1 MGAGRAP
8 NPAGQGAACRGAEKS
23 EPRICPS
30 SKPRQP
36 GDLRLPRSEQLSA
49 ARGSESIV
57 TRSSRIGPPL
67 RIAGL
72 AALLALGWAP
82 AAPRTASGE
91 QVVLQDGRV
100 LEGILGSVGGLA
112 ENPGGS
118 SGGEVPAT
126 KTIELINNNLT
137 RTFVPHSR
145 VQRREPDKPQ
155 LALQKITIKQ
165 QVGPPNVDRIGLI
178 GNMSVEP
185 FDDFGRRIVKLAGP
199 KGEIRVIQG
208 ITEITP
214 VYTRVQGLAGM
225 HPYYW
230 DMRIATS
237 SIPRK
242 TLFRIL
248 ANTKVI
254 DPKKIDDRTKL
265 VRLLLD
271 SERYGEAES
280 ELATI
285 VRDFPGQDG
294 LEKEVRAIR
303 QLQARQVIGEINLR
317 RNAGQFALAYALLEN
332 FPREQIAGE
341 TLQQVAAML
350 DQYAEMQKHGKELL
364 EGIEKNLIALKDDK
378 FQKQAQAAVDE
389 IKQQLNFN
397 TLDSLA
403 DYSQQAGNAQMTD
416 DQKLSLAISGWLLG
430 ANHATPNLAVATS
443 LFEVRDLVRQYLSEG
458 NKNKRKDLL
467 AKLSKTE
474 SNSCEMVAL
483 LLDHM
488 TPAIE
493 VPSPSEGTP
502 GFYEFEVSAH
512 SADEPAIGY
521 YLQLPPEYDPHRRYP
536 LVITLRGA
544 GTTALQQL
552 DWWTG
557 SADDKG
563 NRMGQA
569 MRHGYIVMAVEWAR
583 PEQQQYEYT
592 AREHATV
599 LASLRHACRRF
610 SIDTDRVFLSGHS
623 MGGTAAWDL
632 AVFPSRPVGRRDS
645 DRARRRPLLPA
656 LQRQRRAAPLLCR
669 RGGAGRIAEQGTVE
683 GHHDGSRPL
692 SEEPLRRHRGA
703 VPGAR
708 ARTFLRRNPAHL
720 RLDGPAETRFLPQD
734 HLLCHDA
741 PLGLFVLVAGA
752 GQPAQKRHRR
762 PARLAAQT
770 GLSAGPRRR
779 LDQGQDDLHPHRR
792 RPGDRLAQPRAGRF
806 L

>member
-1 MGAGRAP
+1 MNMSPSQRFAFAAQRAILDGERKR
-8 NPAGQGAACRGAEKS
+8 A
-23 EPRICPS
+23 
-30 SKPRQP
+30 
-36 GDLRLPRSEQLSA
+36 
-49 ARGSESIV
+49 IV
-57 TRSSRIGPPL
+57 TRSSRTGRSL

-72 AALLALGWAP
+72 AALVAVCSAP
-82 AAPRTASGE
+82 AAAPRTASGE

-100 LEGILGSVGGLA
+100 LEGVLGSVGGLA

-126 KTIELINNNLT
+126 KTIELIDNNLT

-145 VQRREPDKPQ
+145 VQRLEPDKDQ
-155 LALQKITIKQ
+155 FARQKITIKQ
-165 QVGPPNVDRIGLI
+165 QVAAPNVDRIGLI
-178 GNMSVEP
+178 GNMAVEP
-185 FDDFGRRIVKLAGP
+185 FDDFGRRIVNLAGP
-199 KGEIRVIQG
+199 KGPIKLVQG

-214 VYTRVQGLAGM
+214 VYTKVQGLAGL

-237 SIPRK
+237 SIPRE

-271 SERYGEAES
+271 SQRYGEAES
-280 ELATI
+280 ELASI

-294 LEKEVRAIR
+294 LEKEVKAIR

-317 RNAGQFALAYALLEN
+317 RGAGQFALAFSLLQN

-341 TLQQVAAML
+341 TLQQVAQML
-350 DQYAEMQKHGKELL
+350 DQYGEMQKRGKDLL
-364 EGIEKNLIALKDDK
+364 EGIEKNLAGLNDDK

-403 DYSQQAGNAQMTD
+403 DYGQQSDNAQMSD

-430 ANHATPNLAVATS
+430 ANHATPNLAVAVS
-443 LFEVRDLVRQYLSEG
+443 LLEVRDLVRHYLSEG
-458 NKNKRKDLL
+458 NKNQRKDLL
-467 AKLSKTE
+467 AKLSKKE

-483 LLDHM
+483 LLEHM

-493 VPSPSEGTP
+493 APAPPAGAP
-502 GFYEFEVSAH
+502 GFYELEVPAH
-512 SADEPAIGY
+512 NSDEPAIGY

-552 DWWTG
+552 DWWAG
-557 SADDKG
+557 AADGQG
-563 NRMGQA
+563 NRFGQA

-583 PEQQQYEYT
+583 PEQQEYEYT
-592 AREHATV
+592 TREHATV

-632 AVFPSRPVGRRDS
+632 AVSHPDLWAGVIPIVPVADRYCLHYS
-645 DRARRRPLLPA
+645 DNAALLPFYV
-656 LQRQRRAAPLLCR
+656 
-669 RGGAGRIAEQGTVE
+669 VE
-683 GHHDGSRPL
+683 GELDGSL
-692 SEEPLRRHRGA
+692 SKEQLKDTTTVLDRYLKSRYD
-703 VPGAR
+703 VTVVQFQGAR
-708 ARTFLRRNPAHL
+708 ARTFLRRNPAYL
-720 RLDGPAETRFLPQD
+720 RLDEPAESRFLSQNNLGR
-734 HLLCHDA
+734 HHA

-752 GQPAQKRHRR
+752 GQSAQERHRR
-762 PARLAAQT
+762 P
-770 GLSAGPRRR
+770 
-779 LDQGQDDLHPHRR
+779 D
-792 RPGDRLAQPRAGRF
+792 
-806 L
+806 